1 VDASNVEV
9 VGSNRKQLLEPIRF
23 GEFLREK
30 NAITDEQ
37 LLDALADHWQHGGLL
52 GATIARRGFLSVDE
66 VERLADEYHLLQ
78 VVEVDLPLGAAPR
91 DAS

>member
-1 VDASNVEV
+1 VGATNVEV

-37 LLDALADHWQHGGLL
+37 LLDALADHWAHGGRL

-66 VERLADEYHLLQ
+66 IERLADEYHLLQ
-78 VVEVDLPLGAAPR
+78 VVEVDVPSPGPPR